1 MTRGDVTLKAKVGKE
16 ELRVQRRR
24 LGQEMWQ
31 SRYLYL
37 LLLPSVLMIGLFC
50 YGPLYG
56 LLLAFK
62 EFNAG
67 LGILKSPWV
76 GFDIFEQVVTDSH
89 FWYVFWNTV
98 KISFLFII
106 FTFPMPILIALF
118 FNELRSS
125 KLQRT
130 LQTVY
135 TFPHFLSWVIL
146 SGIFINFLD
155 FNGPINAVINFF
167 GMDRITFLGEKKL
180 FIPVLI
186 ITEIWKSA
194 GWSSIVYL
202 AAIAGI
208 DAELYEAAELDG
220 ASRWQKMFYIT
231 VPSISTTISMLLV
244 LKIGS
249 LISGHFDQIF
259 NMQNPAISEV
269 AETLDVYIYNYTF
282 LQGGSFSFT
291 TAIGLFTSVINFMLL
306 TVANVFSKKV
316 QGVGVLEGG
325 K

>member
-1 MTRGDVTLKAKVGKE
+1 MKANVEKAE
-16 ELRVQRRR
+16 AITPRRR
-24 LGQEMWQ
+24 LGKEMWQ

-37 LLLPSVLMIGLFC
+37 LLLPSVFLIGLFC

-62 EFNAG
+62 EYKPR
-67 LGILKSPWV
+67 LGILGSPWV
-76 GFDIFEQVVTDSH
+76 GFDVFESVVADPH
-89 FWYVFWNTV
+89 FWHVFFNTI
-98 KISFLFII
+98 KISFLFIV
-106 FTFPMPILIALF
+106 FTFPVPILIALF

-125 KLQRT
+125 KLQKT

-155 FNGPINAVINFF
+155 FNGPVNAVINFL
-167 GMDRITFLGEKKL
+167 GLERVTFLGEKSM
-180 FIPVLI
+180 FIPILLI
-186 ITEIWKSA
+186 TDIWKSA

-244 LKIGS
+244 LRIGS
-249 LISGHFDQIF
+249 LISGHFDQVF
-259 NMQNPAISEV
+259 NMQNPAVSEV
-269 AETLDVYIYNYTF
+269 AETLEVYIYNYTF

-291 TAIGLFTSVINFMLL
+291 TAIGLFTSVINFILL

>member
-1 MTRGDVTLKAKVGKE
+1 MKAKVGKE
-16 ELRVQRRR
+16 AVCAPRAR
-24 LGQEMWQ
+24 LGREMWQ
-31 SRYLYL
+31 ARYLYL
-37 LLLPSVLMIGLFC
+37 LLLPSVFMIGLFC

-62 EFNAG
+62 EYKPR
-67 LGILKSPWV
+67 LGILGSPWV
-76 GFDIFEQVVTDSH
+76 GFDVFEKVVTEPH
-89 FWYVFWNTV
+89 FWQVFWNTV
-98 KISFLFII
+98 KISFLMIV

-155 FNGPINAVINFF
+155 YNGPINAIVNFL
-167 GMDRITFLGEKKL
+167 GMERITFLGEKAL
-180 FIPVLI
+180 FIPILI
-186 ITEIWKSA
+186 LTAIWKGA

-220 ASRWQKMFYIT
+220 ANRWQKMFYIT

-244 LKIGS
+244 LQIGS

-259 NMQNPAISEV
+259 NMSNPAIGSV

-291 TAIGLFTSVINFMLL
+291 TAIGLFTAVINFILL
-306 TVANVFSKKV
+306 TIANVFSKKV